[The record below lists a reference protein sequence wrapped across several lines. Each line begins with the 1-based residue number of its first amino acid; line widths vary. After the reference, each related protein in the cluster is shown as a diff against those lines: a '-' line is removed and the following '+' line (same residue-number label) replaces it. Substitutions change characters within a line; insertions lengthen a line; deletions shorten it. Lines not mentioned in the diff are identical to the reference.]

1 MKKPRTKEKIGLH
14 PVMLILIFCLITIV
28 LSGILRA
35 FNVQSTFS
43 KVSTTTGDLQV
54 TSEAV
59 RSLFSLSGLKYIFT
73 TTVRSFANFAPLI
86 NLIIILIGIGIMVK
100 SEFLKTTTILL
111 TKKMKKTTVTFILI
125 LLCIL
130 SSLIGDL
137 SYLIFIPLSALIFL
151 YGKRSPMIGII
162 ASYGALT
169 CGSALSLFMTSI
181 DSSVMTMT
189 LNNASILISDYTI
202 SSHGYLLVM
211 PILIIIL
218 AIILTNITESYIAK
232 KIPKYE
238 FPEEDIEEEL
248 VLTKRKMRGL
258 VLSLGA
264 GLIYLI
270 IFIYDI
276 IPGLPLSGTL
286 LDYSQNL
293 YIDKLFSYNSF
304 FSNGFVFIVAVIFV
318 ILGLFY
324 GIGAKTIKNNKEF
337 VDGLSHSLNGI
348 GKILVMIFVAS
359 AFINIFKQTNIG
371 NVVAGLFTNVITN
384 TSFTGLP
391 LVLLLF
397 LASLVTAIFLP
408 NTLNSWTILS
418 GVVPTLMQAGLTPE
432 FTQLVFRL
440 ASSVALGIT
449 PLFAYFIVYLAYLE
463 NYNQEDKPVTFKDA
477 VRYQLPY
484 TFASLAIFIIF
495 IILWYALG
503 FPLGIGTSV
512 AA

>member
-1 MKKPRTKEKIGLH
+1 MKKTRTKEKIGLH

-43 KVSTTTGDLQV
+43 KVSTVTGDLQV

-59 RSLFSLSGLKYIFT
+59 ESLLSLSGLKYIFT
-73 TTVRSFANFAPLI
+73 TTVSNFANFAVLT

-100 SEFLKTTTILL
+100 SEFLKTVTILL

-125 LLCIL
+125 ILCIL

-137 SYLIFIPLSALIFL
+137 SYIILIPLSALLFL

-169 CGSALSLFMTSI
+169 CGSALSIFMTST
-181 DSSVMTMT
+181 DSSIMTMT
-189 LNNASILISDYTI
+189 LNNANILISNYAI
-202 SSHGYLLVM
+202 SPSGYLLIM
-211 PILIIIL
+211 PILIIVL
-218 AIILTNITESYIAK
+218 AIILTNVTENYIAK

-238 FPEEDIEEEL
+238 FPKEDIEEEL
-248 VLTKRKMRGL
+248 ILTKRKMRGL

-264 GLIYLI
+264 GLLYLI
-270 IFIYDI
+270 IFIYNI

-304 FSNGFVFIVAVIFV
+304 FSNGFVFIVALLFI
-318 ILGLFY
+318 ILGLCY
-324 GIGAKTIKNNKEF
+324 GIGAKTIRNNKEF

-348 GKILVMIFVAS
+348 GKVLVMIFVAS
-359 AFINIFKQTNIG
+359 TFINICKQTNIG
-371 NVVAGLFTNVITN
+371 NVVAAFFTNVISN
-384 TSFTGLP
+384 SAFTGLP

-397 LASLVTAIFLP
+397 IASIITTIFLP
-408 NTLNSWTILS
+408 STLNSWSILS
-418 GVVPTLMQAGLTPE
+418 GTVPTLMQAGLTAE

-440 ASSVALGIT
+440 GASVSLGIT
-449 PLFAYFIVYLAYLE
+449 PLFAYFIVYLSYLE
-463 NYNQEDKPVTFKDA
+463 NYNQGDKPITFVDA
-477 VRYQLPY
+477 IKYQLPF
-484 TFASLAIFIIF
+484 TLASLALFIIF
-495 IILWYALG
+495 IILWYILG
-503 FPLGIGTSV
+503 FPLGVGTSV